1 MAVAVSVLFDLSVA
15 RAYNAL
21 HPPVPTEWLALPE
34 DARLEQ
40 VLAYHRALRL
50 SHPPMANPR
59 LHAAVHVVVEN
70 QIALREPA
78 EVAAT
83 LERLVAEGLDRHEA
97 VHAIGEVVVDEIVAI
112 GHRSRRFD
120 REAYGRALR
129 QLCAKRLRE
138 EER

>member
-1 MAVAVSVLFDLSVA
+1 VA

-21 HPPVPTEWLALPE
+21 HPPVPAEWLALPE

-40 VLAYHRALRL
+40 VLAHHRALRL
-50 SHPPMANPR
+50 PHPATANPR

-97 VHAIGEVVVDEIVAI
+97 VHAIGKVVADELVAI
-112 GHRSRRFD
+112 GRESRRFD
-120 REAYGRALR
+120 PEAYRRALR
-129 QLCAKRLRE
+129 DLSAKRFRE
-138 EER
+138 EAT